1 MENVRRNAFECDTCH
16 RKQYT
21 RRSGLKQHIRIE
33 HGGENPKYKCI
44 FCEKGFS
51 DLSNRNRHQRVIHV
65 GLKKYDCDIC
75 GETFTFKWLVDG
87 HKREHHGIGELHA
100 LFV

>member
-1 MENVRRNAFECDTCH
+1 MENVRRKAFECDTCH

-21 RRSGLKQHIRIE
+21 RRSGLKQHTRIE

-87 HKREHHGIGELHA
+87 HKREDHGIGELHA